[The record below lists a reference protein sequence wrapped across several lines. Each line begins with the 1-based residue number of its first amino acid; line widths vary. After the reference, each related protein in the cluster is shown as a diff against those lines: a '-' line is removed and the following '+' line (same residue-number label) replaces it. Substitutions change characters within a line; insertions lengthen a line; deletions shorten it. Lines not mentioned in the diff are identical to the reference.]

1 LVEKM
6 KGKPYTVHVIVDP
19 VFGERLRELPVGEPV
34 WIAETKINRA
44 AYEAVGRE
52 RKPESYV
59 VGLSSFK
66 VDQAQV
72 PDDWLISELAT
83 IDLHHGAYS
92 HDPPWSRINVIGAK
106 WTERIQRE
114 LECFGFT
121 AHLDTREGFE
131 ATKELAN
138 NVIEGTAG

>member
-52 RKPESYV
+52 RKPESRV
-59 VGLSSFK
+59 
-66 VDQAQV
+66 
-72 PDDWLISELAT
+72 
-83 IDLHHGAYS
+83 LH
-92 HDPPWSRINVIGAK
+92 P
-106 WTERIQRE
+106 
-114 LECFGFT
+114 
-121 AHLDTREGFE
+121 
-131 ATKELAN
+131 
-138 NVIEGTAG
+138 